1 MKKSPTL
8 RSRCARFLC
17 CKALCSLGFFL
28 AFSGLSS
35 AQGLSPREE
44 IGDLS
49 HILWKEPVGL
59 DAVLAAEHERIDLA
73 LTHPAMGDEERALFL
88 AYRRLLNYFQAA
100 MANAPVQEALVAS
113 YEKVLAEAADDK
125 DISAMPAGL
134 LITFI
139 PGLVESLAEAPQIDL
154 SGQ

>member
-1 MKKSPTL
+1 M
-8 RSRCARFLC
+8 
-17 CKALCSLGFFL
+17 
-28 AFSGLSS
+28 
-35 AQGLSPREE
+35 
-44 IGDLS
+44 
-49 HILWKEPVGL
+49 

-113 YEKVLAEAADDK
+113 YEKVLVEAADDK

>member
-8 RSRCARFLC
+8 RSRCACLLSR
-17 CKALCSLGFFL
+17 KALCSLGFFL
-28 AFSGLSS
+28 VFSGLSL

-49 HILWKEPVGL
+49 HIFWKEPSGL
-59 DAVLAAEHERIDLA
+59 EAVLAAEHARIDLA

-88 AYRRLLNYFQAA
+88 AYRRLLNYLQAS
-100 MANAPVQEALVAS
+100 MSNMPVQEALVES

-134 LITFI
+134 LIAFI
-139 PGLVESLAEAPQIDL
+139 PGLVESLAEAPQIDI